1 MTAVGQNNDMSFLTA
16 MSDGP
21 GAPVST
27 KPETQKPRTVTEDD
41 LLAQLRPSSG
51 GSPPASPRAP
61 EGSMAAMVPP
71 SPTTSAMNEAPE
83 VDPFAGL

>member
-1 MTAVGQNNDMSFLTA
+1 MTAVGQNNDMNFLTA
-16 MSDGP
+16 MSDQSP

-27 KPETQKPRTVTEDD
+27 KPEIQKPRTVTEDD
-41 LLAQLRPSSG
+41 LLAQLRPSP

-61 EGSMAAMVPP
+61 KGSMAAMVPP